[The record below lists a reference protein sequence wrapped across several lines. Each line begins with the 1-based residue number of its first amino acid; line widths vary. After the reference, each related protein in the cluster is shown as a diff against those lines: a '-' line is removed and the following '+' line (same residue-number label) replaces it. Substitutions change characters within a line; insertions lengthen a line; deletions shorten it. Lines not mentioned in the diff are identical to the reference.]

1 MLSPWPP
8 MTIIPGSAAPPE
20 AEARDLD
27 YRREN
32 KWFPKAFGLWR
43 VQGGAL
49 WPCFLGLRPTLVA
62 YSVMNEFNPVGQ
74 YGAKYCRPCG
84 LVQWAVMRRRHA
96 ATTADSRSV

>member
-1 MLSPWPP
+1 MLIPSDP
-8 MTIIPGSAAPPE
+8 IICRDRPIHTASVIDGHNVRAGS
-20 AEARDLD
+20 RI
-27 YRREN
+27 EN
-32 KWFPKAFGLWR
+32 KWFPKAEGLWR

-84 LVQWAVMRRRHA
+84 LVQWAIMRAHGRA
-96 ATTADSRSV
+96 SGDLQ